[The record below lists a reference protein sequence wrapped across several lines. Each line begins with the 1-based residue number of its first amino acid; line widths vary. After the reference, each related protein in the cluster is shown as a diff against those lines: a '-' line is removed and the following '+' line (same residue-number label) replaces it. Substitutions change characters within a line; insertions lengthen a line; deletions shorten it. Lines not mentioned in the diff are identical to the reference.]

1 MRDQENEKIRE
12 RRRLE
17 EQERKRLLK
26 IQNDKEVKLLA
37 DLRNLN
43 MEEEEMIKRIRQQQ
57 IDENTN
63 YEHFVIS

>member
-1 MRDQENEKIRE
+1 MKDQENDKIRE

-26 IQNDKEVKLLA
+26 LNNDKEIKLMA

-43 MEEEEMIKRIRQQQ
+43 MEEEEMIRRIKQ
-57 IDENTN
+57 
-63 YEHFVIS
+63 